1 MSRAM
6 SLKTCSLQNAESVEE
21 LKKTKK
27 LNIGNSH
34 IYLNRGMYMIVYMYD
49 MHRYTQWTD
58 TYILRE
64 SIVIKTRFVGDVFL
78 GEAWL

>member
-1 MSRAM
+1 M

-21 LKKTKK
+21 LKKITK

-49 MHRYTQWTD
+49 MYRYTQWTD
-58 TYILRE
+58 TYILKE